1 MQTEPRKSPSYTSLP
16 VHEKARMRWR
26 MRALERVKGIE
37 PSYSAWEADVLP
49 LHNTRVNMFSIAH
62 PAGKRKGIFLR
73 RRAAVILH
81 KKQRVY
87 P

>member
-1 MQTEPRKSPSYTSLP
+1 MIFGAYC
-16 VHEKARMRWR
+16 
-26 MRALERVKGIE
+26 LERVKGIE

-49 LHNTRVNMFSIAH
+49 LHNTRINMFSIAH

-73 RRAAVILH
+73 RRTAVILH
-81 KKQRVY
+81 KKQGAY